1 MTEKQIII
9 LVAFGA
15 YMLMMILIGALSSKN
30 KNNED
35 YFLGGRG
42 LGSWTA
48 ALSAQASDMSGWLLM
63 GLPGAIYIAG
73 TGEVWIAIGLLIGTI
88 LNWFLVAGRLRRYT
102 IKANNS
108 LTIPSFF
115 ENRFRD
121 RTGILKIVA
130 SLIIILFFAVYTASA
145 FSSGA
150 TLFANVFGK
159 SNPTGLC
166 TITLDTEGADMWS
179 NLHYTVEQAS
189 DDKANKVTVAAEET
203 SAEGYYLVGTLG
215 GENKWQTTI
224 GEDGKSPYTADRR
237 LTTGG
242 DGQSVVSVNYE
253 LSEGD
258 DFRVVYFDGENV
270 TQTATSQTTN
280 NMYIIGLTI
289 AAFVILLYT
298 LMGGFKAVCYTDF
311 IQGILMLIAILAVPI
326 IAYIGLTGEFGSLS
340 NALSE
345 HGVNDSAG
353 YLSLMKDGNGA
364 PISWKSIVSNLGWA
378 LGYFGMPHI
387 LIRFMAIKSDREV
400 KKSRVI
406 AIVWV
411 ILSLGAACILGLFA
425 RGFLSNQLF
434 KDNSET
440 VFIKTILQIFDSNYV
455 LIFIGGIFLC
465 GILAAI
471 MSTADSQLLVT
482 ASAVSEDM
490 YKGAINKKASEKSS
504 LRIGKI
510 AVIVIAI
517 IAWIIA
523 MNPNSSIMDLVSNA
537 WAGFG
542 AAFGPVVLL
551 SLFWKRFN
559 LAGAIAG
566 MATGAGFVI
575 FWDYIKCTTIIENG
589 KEVAATFGTST
600 GIYSLVIGF
609 FLAAAVAVLVSLITK
624 APSKEIQDE
633 FDAVKTVE
641 I

>member
-1 MTEKQIII
+1 MTEKQITI
-9 LVAFGA
+9 LVAFCV
-15 YMLMMILIGALSSKN
+15 YMLIMILIGTLSSKN

-88 LNWFLVAGRLRRYT
+88 LNWYLVARRLRKYT
-102 IKANNS
+102 IVSNNS

-115 ENRFRD
+115 ENRFHD
-121 RTGILKIVA
+121 KSGILKIAA
-130 SLIIILFFAVYTASA
+130 SFIIIVFFAVYTASA

-150 TLFANVFGK
+150 KLFANVFGT
-159 SNPTGLC
+159 SG
-166 TITLDTEGADMWS
+166 
-179 NLHYTVEQAS
+179 
-189 DDKANKVTVAAEET
+189 DDKTM
-203 SAEGYYLVGTLG
+203 YLV
-215 GENKWQTTI
+215 
-224 GEDGKSPYTADRR
+224 
-237 LTTGG
+237 
-242 DGQSVVSVNYE
+242 
-253 LSEGD
+253 
-258 DFRVVYFDGENV
+258 
-270 TQTATSQTTN
+270 
-280 NMYIIGLTI
+280 GLTI
-289 AAFVILLYT
+289 AATVILVYT
-298 LMGGFKAVCYTDF
+298 FMGGFKAVCYTDF
-311 IQGILMLIAILAVPI
+311 VQGILMLIAILAVPI
-326 IAYIGLTGEFGSLS
+326 IAYVGLTGEFGSVT
-340 NALSE
+340 NALSA
-345 HGVNDSAG
+345 HGVEDPAG
-353 YLSLMKDGNGA
+353 YLSLMKDSSGNTITA
-364 PISWKSIVSNLGWA
+364 TSIISNLGWA

-387 LIRFMAIKSDREV
+387 LIRFMAIRSDAEV

-411 ILSLGAACILGLFA
+411 ILSLSAASFLGIFA
-425 RGFLSNQLF
+425 RGFLKETLDSTT
-434 KDNSET
+434 SET
-440 VFIKTILQIFDSNYV
+440 VFIKTILQIFDGNFV

-504 LRIGKI
+504 LLVGKI
-510 AVIVIAI
+510 AVVVVAVIAYL
-517 IAWIIA
+517 IALD
-523 MNPNSSIMDLVSNA
+523 PTSSIMGLVSNA

-559 LAGAIAG
+559 LPGAVAG
-566 MATGAGFVI
+566 MVTGAGFVI
-575 FWDYIKCTTIIENG
+575 FWDYIKIGE
-589 KEVAATFGTST
+589 ATLGSST

-609 FLAAAVAVLVSLITK
+609 FLAALVAVVVTLITK
-624 APSKEIQDE
+624 APSKEICDE
-633 FDAVKTVE
+633 FDKVNTVE